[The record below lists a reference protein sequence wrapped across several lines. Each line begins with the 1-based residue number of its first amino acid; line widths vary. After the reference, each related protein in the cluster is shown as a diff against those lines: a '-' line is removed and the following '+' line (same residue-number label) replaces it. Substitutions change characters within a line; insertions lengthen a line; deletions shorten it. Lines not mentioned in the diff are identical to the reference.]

1 VSTPRPAPKP
11 RRHLMTPGQPPRP
24 VPRGGMSLT
33 SVQRWIMSSLAVTTI
48 LHLSG
53 GLVLAAKVADE
64 RSSKTGLLV
73 ISGAFGV
80 LAFAAGVMLHGK
92 SPLHPLLLL
101 GLVPAL
107 LGTWWV
113 LG

>member
-1 VSTPRPAPKP
+1 
-11 RRHLMTPGQPPRP
+11 MT
-24 VPRGGMSLT
+24 LT

-48 LHLSG
+48 LHLAG
-53 GLVLAAKVADE
+53 GLVVAAKVVE
-64 RSSKTGLLV
+64 PRSSQVGLLV
-73 ISGAFGV
+73 ISAAFGLV
-80 LAFAAGVMLHGK
+80 AFAAGLLIHGK

-107 LGTWWV
+107 IGAWWV